1 LVRAHEVESI
11 QRLGRNDE
19 RLIIGEIGEVSNELA
34 GELAVAVQHEPDG
47 ANAVL
52 PRAFAAAAAEQV
64 VPRRTLDA
72 QVMRRWDAWSRALV
86 AHGSKIPRTLG
97 GARAPC
103 YRSRVGEPT
112 GAAAAS
118 SFACV
123 GLCCNSSIAFSS

>member
-1 LVRAHEVESI
+1 
-11 QRLGRNDE
+11 

-52 PRAFAAAAAEQV
+52 PRAFAAAAASAEQV

-86 AHGSKIPRTLG
+86 AHDSKIPRTLG
-97 GARAPC
+97 GARARC
-103 YRSRVGEPT
+103 YRSRVGEPPEV
-112 GAAAAS
+112 AAAS